1 MSTDEQL
8 PEAWFRT
15 FDGTDLAGRQDV
27 SAILATVDEDGWPHV
42 SFLSVGEI
50 LVRDAAHLS
59 LLLWPAST
67 TARNIGR
74 SGRAILFAA
83 IEGSVWEA
91 RLDAHAV
98 QDGVE
103 GAARFDARVTAAR
116 RHLAPYAEVTGMIG
130 FRLHDS
136 EDVLARWRGQIDR
149 LAGVT
154 DPQP

>member
-1 MSTDEQL
+1 MTMSDDEHL
-8 PEAWFRT
+8 PEAWLRT

-27 SAILATVDEDGWPHV
+27 SAILATVDADGWPHV

-67 TARNIGR
+67 TARSIVR
-74 SGRAILFAA
+74 SNRAILLTA

-91 RLDAHAV
+91 RLDARVV

-103 GAARFDARVTAAR
+103 GATRFDARVTAAR
-116 RHLAPYAEVTGMIG
+116 RHAAPYAEVTGMVG
-130 FRLHDS
+130 FRLHDP
-136 EDVLARWRGQIDR
+136 EDVLERWRGQIER
-149 LAGVT
+149 LAVR
-154 DPQP
+154 P